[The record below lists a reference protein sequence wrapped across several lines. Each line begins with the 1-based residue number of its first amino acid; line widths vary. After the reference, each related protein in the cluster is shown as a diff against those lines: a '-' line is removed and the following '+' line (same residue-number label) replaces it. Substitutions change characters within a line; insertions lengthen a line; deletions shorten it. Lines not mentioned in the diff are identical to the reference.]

1 MIDTVRQL
9 IDTHGNLRAPAL
21 ILTPDADLY
30 AVELTPFAAIQVAL
44 ALEEAFDVEFPA
56 RMLRPQS
63 FASINSIVACLDE
76 LRPVDF
82 TPARSRVAKA
92 VLSSAEPKGQTG
104 RPHGVPCRADLHGI
118 FLLQFLCLP
127 SIYHLVGW

>member
-30 AVELTPFAAIQVAL
+30 AVGLTPFAAIKVTL
-44 ALEEAFDVEFPA
+44 ALEETFDVEFPA

-76 LRPVDF
+76 LRPV
-82 TPARSRVAKA
+82 ASRRLEAA
-92 VLSSAEPKGQTG
+92 
-104 RPHGVPCRADLHGI
+104 
-118 FLLQFLCLP
+118 
-127 SIYHLVGW
+127 

>member
-9 IDTHGNLRAPAL
+9 IDTHGNLRVPTL

-30 AVELTPFAAIQVAL
+30 AVGLTPFAAIRVTL
-44 ALEEAFDVEFPA
+44 ALEEALDVEFPA

-76 LRPVDF
+76 LRPV
-82 TPARSRVAKA
+82 ASRRLEAA
-92 VLSSAEPKGQTG
+92 
-104 RPHGVPCRADLHGI
+104 
-118 FLLQFLCLP
+118 
-127 SIYHLVGW
+127 